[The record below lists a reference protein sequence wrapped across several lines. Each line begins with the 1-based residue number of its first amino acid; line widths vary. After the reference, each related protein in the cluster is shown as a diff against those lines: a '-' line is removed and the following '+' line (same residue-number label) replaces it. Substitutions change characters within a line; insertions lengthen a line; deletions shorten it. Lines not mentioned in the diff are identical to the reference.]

1 MRYNVNSR
9 ITKIMFGTLLVIGM
23 LLAAAKAIEKPEP
36 QPISG
41 KIKWVYDYQEGKRA
55 SQETGKPMFVVFR
68 CER

>member
-1 MRYNVNSR
+1 MNSKT
-9 ITKIMFGTLLVIGM
+9 IKIMFRTLLLIGTLST
-23 LLAAAKAIEKPEP
+23 AARAIEKPES

-55 SQETGKPMFVVFR
+55 SQETGKPTFVVFR

>member
-1 MRYNVNSR
+1 MRCNVNLK
-9 ITKIMFGTLLVIGM
+9 TTNIMSATLLVIGM
-23 LLAAAKAIEKPEP
+23 FLNAAQAIEKPDS

-55 SQETGKPMFVVFR
+55 SQETGKPTFVVFR